1 VSAATGAIVERN
13 DLILTEYDRF
23 VRERGGSAPSW
34 LRELRG
40 RALTR
45 FAETGFPTTRDE
57 EWRFTSVAP
66 IAETPFRLAGA
77 PANGAAAPG
86 LVGGVA
92 FDGVAARLVV
102 VNGRFAAELSTVS
115 VESRVNAGGLAAAIA
130 SGTPEVGDDRLS
142 TLSFDGRPFVA
153 LNTAFL
159 DDGAFI
165 SIPTGV
171 VVPDPIHIIV
181 VTAPGAD
188 PAVAHPRIAVVAG
201 ANSQATIVETYIGV
215 PGTPYLTNA
224 VTEVVLGDRAV
235 VEHYKDQREP
245 VTAYHMATMQVRL
258 GRSSTFT
265 SQSFAFG
272 GQIVRNDILAVLAG
286 EGGECTLNGL
296 YFSDDRRLVDTHTT
310 IDHALPHC
318 ASHELYKGIIAG
330 KARAIFNGKI
340 IVRQDAQKTDA
351 KQTNRALLLSDGA
364 QINTKPQLEIF
375 ADDVKCTHGAAIGQ
389 LDDEAMFYLRARGLT
404 AVEARDVLI
413 HAFAGEILNQIKVEP
428 VRAHMETAL
437 YDQLARDLEDRA

>member
-1 VSAATGAIVERN
+1 MKTAPGAVAERN
-13 DLILTEYDRF
+13 DFYLTEHDRF
-23 VRERGGSAPSW
+23 LHERGASAPW

-45 FAETGFPTTRDE
+45 FAEMGFPTTRDE
-57 EWRFTSVAP
+57 EWRFTNVGP
-66 IAETPFRLAGA
+66 IAETPFRLAGV
-77 PANGAAAPG
+77 PADGAAAPG

-92 FDGVAARLVV
+92 FGSVAARLVV
-102 VNGRFAAELSTVS
+102 VNGRFAADLSTVS

-130 SGTPEVGDDRLS
+130 KDIPEVGDDRLA
-142 TLSFDGRPFVA
+142 TLRFDGRPFVA

-165 SIPTGV
+165 SIPAGV
-171 VVPDPIHIIV
+171 VVPDPIHIII

-245 VTAYHMATMQVRL
+245 VTAHHIATMQVRL

-272 GQIVRNDILAVLAG
+272 GHIVRNDILAVLAG

-318 ASHELYKGIIAG
+318 ASHELYKGIVAG

-404 AVEARDVLI
+404 AVEARDLLI
-413 HAFAGEILNQIKVEP
+413 HAFAGEILNRVKVESL
-428 VRAHMETAL
+428 RTQMESAL
-437 YDQLARDLEDRA
+437 FEQLARDLEDRA